1 MMKPRLN
8 YLIRPHNNV
17 FSVWRICILL
27 KTQFGTDSG
36 MIYTRKVYLHYTD
49 TDGRSCSKLIKG
61 YYYPGEVPVEPFS
74 ERVPAPGMRQL
85 LSCRCGAQNWVATGG
100 INEYQCDSCAKEI
113 TVY

>member
-1 MMKPRLN
+1 MP
-8 YLIRPHNNV
+8 
-17 FSVWRICILL
+17 L
-27 KTQFGTDSG
+27 KTQFGTDSC
-36 MIYTRKVYLHYTD
+36 MIYTRKVYLHYAD

-74 ERVPAPGMRQL
+74 ERLPAPGMRQL